1 MTLYVKNGDACYV
14 NMDMVSM
21 ISIVRNDNM
30 FELRAGLPSGK
41 DTFEILA
48 KSDSES
54 TIEGMTNGLF
64 RLMNTASQITLVV
77 RNDGTQFVPC
87 L

>member
-1 MTLYVKNGDACYV
+1 
-14 NMDMVSM
+14 MDMVSM

-30 FELRAGLPSGK
+30 FELRAWLPSGK

-48 KSDSES
+48 KSASES

-64 RLMNTASQITLVV
+64 KLMDMASQKTLVV
-77 RNDGTQFVPC
+77 RNDGTQFVPHI
-87 L
+87 